1 MIARLLNG
9 LVAILGAVGF
19 TQFPAFY
26 QQYLQRLGGRLD
38 QTRLDMDRLLADA
51 RAAGQSLEQ
60 HIQALRTSDLSEAR
74 QAGERE
80 LDRIDSAEALRNA
93 YEALSLARPFERP
106 TLFAQ
111 HFDPEVARN
120 TLNAFEPAVPAT
132 PEALVYAATGMLI
145 ALLIWTGLA
154 RLGRG
159 LARPT
164 KGGSAGAE
172 AG

>member
-1 MIARLLNG
+1 MNG

-26 QQYLQRLGGRLD
+26 QQYLQRLGGRVD
-38 QTRLDMDRLLADA
+38 QSRLDMERLMADA
-51 RAAGQSLEQ
+51 RAAGQSLEE
-60 HIQALRTSDLSEAR
+60 HIKALTASDLGEAR

-80 LDRIDSAEALRNA
+80 LDRIDGAEALRNA

-106 TLFAQ
+106 TVFAK
-111 HFDPEVARN
+111 HFDPEVARS

-132 PEALVYAATGMLI
+132 PEALVYGAAGILA
-145 ALLIWTGLA
+145 ALLISAGLV
-154 RLGRG
+154 RLGRS
-159 LARPT
+159 LVRSA
-164 KGGSAGAE
+164 GSGNAGAE